1 MAERLVVGLD
11 VALPGK
17 GLDLVA
23 LDPRRHIVMSAGHL
37 SVAEAI
43 RLVLEDL
50 HPLVVCIDSPAQW
63 STSGRRR
70 EAERMLSTLGIN
82 SMPTPPE
89 SSATKHHD
97 WMRVGFSIYDRL
109 AQMYP
114 RYRGGPV
121 DQTAAEYFPHASAV
135 LLAGHIGALK
145 DKLPFRR
152 GVLTNQGISLT
163 RLPTVDR
170 VDAALGA
177 LTGLIA
183 LENGHAWVG
192 DADEGALLLPVALL
206 PSKPLR
212 RLVETRTEELIAPNS
227 AEVVTNGERTCG
239 CGCGALVSREFRP
252 GHDAKLR
259 SRLMKEMASSP
270 AARAELKRRG
280 WHS

>member
-1 MAERLVVGLD
+1 MADHLAVGLD

-23 LDPRRHIVMSAGHL
+23 LDQRRHIVMSAGHL
-37 SVAEAI
+37 SLAEAI

-70 EAERMLSTLGIN
+70 EAERVLSTLGIN

-109 AQMYP
+109 AQLYP

-121 DQTAAEYFPHASAV
+121 EETAAEYFPHASAV

-145 DKLPFRR
+145 DKLDFRR
-152 GVLTNQGISLT
+152 AVLADHGIGLT
-163 RLPTVDR
+163 QLPTVDR

-206 PSKPLR
+206 PNAPLS
-212 RLVETRTEELIAPNS
+212 RLTETSTLQRIAPN
-227 AEVVTNGERTCG
+227 ATEV
-239 CGCGALVSREFRP
+239 
-252 GHDAKLR
+252 
-259 SRLMKEMASSP
+259 
-270 AARAELKRRG
+270 
-280 WHS
+280 

>member
-1 MAERLVVGLD
+1 MRERVAVGLD
-11 VALPGK
+11 IALPRK

-23 LDPRRHIVMSAGHL
+23 LDSRRHVVMSAGRL

-70 EAERMLSTLGIN
+70 EAERVLSTLGIN

-89 SSATKHHD
+89 SATTKHHD
-97 WMRVGFSIYDRL
+97 WMRVGFSIYDSLARL
-109 AQMYP
+109 YP

-121 DQTAAEYFPHASAV
+121 GETAAEYFPHASAV
-135 LLAGHIGALK
+135 LLAGHIGPLR
-145 DKLPFRR
+145 DKVPFRR
-152 GVLTNQGISLT
+152 AVLANQGISLT
-163 RLPTVDR
+163 RLPTIDR

-206 PSKPLR
+206 PNGPL
-212 RLVETRTEELIAPNS
+212 
-227 AEVVTNGERTCG
+227 
-239 CGCGALVSREFRP
+239 
-252 GHDAKLR
+252 
-259 SRLMKEMASSP
+259 SRLI
-270 AARAELKRRG
+270 
-280 WHS
+280 

>member
-1 MAERLVVGLD
+1 MTEQLAVGLD

-23 LDPRRHIVMSAGHL
+23 LDLRRQVVMSAGRL
-37 SVAEAI
+37 SVAEAV

-50 HPLVVCIDSPAQW
+50 RPGVVCIDSPAQW

-70 EAERMLSTLGIN
+70 EAERALSTLGIN
-82 SMPTPPE
+82 SMPTPPA
-89 SSATKHHD
+89 SAATKHHD
-97 WMRVGFSIYDRL
+97 WMRVGFSIYDKLVPRY
-109 AQMYP
+109 A

-121 DQTAAEYFPHASAV
+121 KGTAAEYFPHATAV
-135 LLAGHIGALK
+135 LLSGHIGALK

-152 GVLTNQGISLT
+152 EVLANHGIDLAL
-163 RLPTVDR
+163 LPTMDR

-183 LENGHAWVG
+183 LASGHSWVG
-192 DADEGALLLPVALL
+192 DADEGALLLPVELV
-206 PSKPLR
+206 PKV
-212 RLVETRTEELIAPNS
+212 RLSRLIDKQL
-227 AEVVTNGERTCG
+227 AERVATNPILSVMASERTCG

-259 SRLMKEMASSP
+259 SRLLREMASSD
-270 AARAELKRRG
+270 AARAELQRRG
-280 WHS
+280 WLS

>member
-1 MAERLVVGLD
+1 
-11 VALPGK
+11 
-17 GLDLVA
+17 
-23 LDPRRHIVMSAGHL
+23 MSAGHL

-43 RLVLEDL
+43 QLVLEDL
-50 HPLVVCIDSPAQW
+50 RPLVVCIDSPAQW

-70 EAERMLSTLGIN
+70 EAERALSTIGIN

-89 SSATKHHD
+89 NSATKHHD
-97 WMRVGFSIYDRL
+97 WMRVGFSVYDRL
-109 AQMYP
+109 AHLYP

-121 DQTAAEYFPHASAV
+121 EETAAEYFPHASAV

-145 DKLPFRR
+145 DKVPFRR
-152 GVLTNQGISLT
+152 AALTNQGISLT

-183 LENGHAWVG
+183 LDGGHVWVG
-192 DADEGALLLPVALL
+192 DADEGALLLPVASI
-206 PSKPLR
+206 P
-212 RLVETRTEELIAPNS
+212 IAPLS
-227 AEVVTNGERTCG
+227 RIIETGAVDATAPKLAEGVTSSKRTCG

-270 AARAELKRRG
+270 AARAELERRG
-280 WHS
+280 WQS

>member
-1 MAERLVVGLD
+1 MAERLAVGLD

-50 HPLVVCIDSPAQW
+50 RPHVVCIDSPAQW

-70 EAERMLSTLGIN
+70 EAERALSTLGIN

-89 SSATKHHD
+89 NSATKHHD

-109 AQMYP
+109 ASRYP

-121 DQTAAEYFPHASAV
+121 EETAAEYFPHASAV
-135 LLAGHIGALK
+135 LLAGHVGALK
-145 DKLPFRR
+145 AKLPLRR
-152 GVLTNQGISLT
+152 AVLANHGVSLT
-163 RLPTVDR
+163 QLPTVDR

-183 LENGHAWVG
+183 LENGHTWVG

-206 PSKPLR
+206 PTEPLS
-212 RLVETRTEELIAPNS
+212 RLVETYPVELIARNP
-227 AEVVTNGERTCG
+227 AEVAKGPERTCG

-259 SRLMKEMASSP
+259 SRLIKEMASSP

-280 WHS
+280 WQS

>member
-1 MAERLVVGLD
+1 MTEQLAVGLD
-11 VALPGK
+11 VALPRR

-23 LDPRRHIVMSAGHL
+23 LDWQRKVVMSAGHL

-43 RLVLEDL
+43 RLILDDVR
-50 HPLVVCIDSPAQW
+50 PAVVCIDSPAQW

-70 EAERMLSTLGIN
+70 EAERALSTLGIN

-89 SSATKHHD
+89 SAATKHQD
-97 WMRVGFSIYDRL
+97 WMRVGFSIYEKLVPR
-109 AQMYP
+109 YP

-121 DQTAAEYFPHASAV
+121 ENTAAEYFPHASAS
-135 LLAGHIGALK
+135 LLSGHIGAFR

-152 GVLTNQGISLT
+152 AVLAEHGIDLAH
-163 RLPTVDR
+163 LPTLDL

-183 LENGHAWVG
+183 LANGHSWVG
-192 DADEGALLLPVALL
+192 DADEGALLLPVSALPKVPL
-206 PSKPLR
+206 IRLIDKQPAERAPTTPSWLMK
-212 RLVETRTEELIAPNS
+212 A
-227 AEVVTNGERTCG
+227 GERTCA

-259 SRLMKEMASSP
+259 SRLLREMGSGD
-270 AARAELKRRG
+270 AARAELQRRG
-280 WHS
+280 WLS

>member
-1 MAERLVVGLD
+1 MAERLAVGLD

-23 LDPRRHIVMSAGHL
+23 IDQRRHIVMSAGHL
-37 SVAEAI
+37 SVAEAT

-50 HPLVVCIDSPAQW
+50 HPLVVCVDSPAQW

-70 EAERMLSTLGIN
+70 EAERALSTLGIN

-89 SSATKHHD
+89 SYATKHHD

-109 AQMYP
+109 AQLYP

-121 DQTAAEYFPHASAV
+121 EETAAEYFPHASAV

-145 DKLPFRR
+145 AKLPFRR
-152 GVLTNQGISLT
+152 LVLADQGVSLT
-163 RLPTVDR
+163 QLPTVDR

-183 LENGHAWVG
+183 LENGHTWIG
-192 DADEGALLLPVALL
+192 DADEGALLLPIAVL
-206 PSKPLR
+206 PTAPLS
-212 RLVETRTEELIAPNS
+212 RLVETYSTELIAPNPS
-227 AEVVTNGERTCG
+227 EVVTARERTCG

-259 SRLMKEMASSP
+259 SRLIKEMTSSR
-270 AARAELKRRG
+270 AAPAELKRRG

>member
-1 MAERLVVGLD
+1 MTERLAVGLD
-11 VALPGK
+11 VALPRK

-23 LDPRRHIVMSAGHL
+23 LDSRRQIAMSAGHL

-43 RLVLEDL
+43 RLLLEEL
-50 HPLVVCIDSPAQW
+50 NPHVVCIDSPAQW

-70 EAERMLSTLGIN
+70 EAERVLSALGIN

-89 SSATKHHD
+89 SAATKHHD

-109 AQMYP
+109 ALRYP
-114 RYRGGPV
+114 RYRGGRV
-121 DQTAAEYFPHASAV
+121 EETAAEYFPHASAV
-135 LLAGHIGALK
+135 LLAGHVGALK
-145 DKLPFRR
+145 ARLPFRR
-152 GVLTNQGISLT
+152 AVLANHGVSLT
-163 RLPTVDR
+163 QLSTIDR

-183 LENGHAWVG
+183 LENGHAWIG

-206 PSKPLR
+206 PIEPLK
-212 RLVETRTEELIAPNS
+212 RLVEPYTVNVTARNPG
-227 AEVVTNGERTCG
+227 EVAKGPERTCG

-259 SRLMKEMASSP
+259 SRLIKEMAFSR
-270 AARAELKRRG
+270 AARAEFARRG
-280 WHS
+280 WH